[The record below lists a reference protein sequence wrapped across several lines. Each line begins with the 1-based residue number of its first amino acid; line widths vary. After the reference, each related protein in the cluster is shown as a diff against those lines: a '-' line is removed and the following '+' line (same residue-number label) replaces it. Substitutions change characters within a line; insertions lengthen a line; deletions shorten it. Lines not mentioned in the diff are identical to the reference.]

1 MLKYDIY
8 VHKLH
13 KRRRPLLEHVKPK
26 EKYEKKMNK
35 KKHAGYKS
43 WNQTSVITNIIIKQ
57 KSSVI

>member
-26 EKYEKKMNK
+26 QNTKKNEL

-43 WNQTSVITNIIIKQ
+43 WNQTSVITNIVIKQ

>member
-26 EKYEKKMNK
+26 AKYEKKMNK
-35 KKHAGYKS
+35 KNMRGINHGTKPVLLQIS
-43 WNQTSVITNIIIKQ
+43 
-57 KSSVI
+57 

>member
-13 KRRRPLLEHVKPK
+13 KRRRPLLGHVKPK
-26 EKYEKKMNK
+26 AKYEKKNEK

-43 WNQTSVITNIIIKQ
+43 WNQTSVITNIVIKQ